1 MRYELYTRV
10 ALASDLPAHGLKRGD
25 VATLVEFHPG
35 SADQE
40 PGYSLE
46 VFTATGETVAVV
58 TVRESQIE
66 ALNSGEVLSV
76 RSLHSEAA

>member
-1 MRYELYTRV
+1 MNYELYTRV
-10 ALASDLPAHGLKRGD
+10 ALAVDLPEHRLRRGD

-35 SADQE
+35 RAEQE

-46 VFTATGETVAVV
+46 VFTATGETVTTV

-66 ALNSGEVLSV
+66 PLNSGEILSV
-76 RSLHSEAA
+76 RSLSSAAA